1 MCGYQAHDEMLR
13 RLKKLEVA
21 HPDLV
26 RVGSIGKSVRGA
38 DLVYVK
44 LSENVT
50 QRGRGE
56 PMFKFVANMHGD
68 ETLGRQMLLYMAEYL
83 AIHYAKDE
91 VRPLPPH
98 QVQEFQNVTIVFRD
112 PLQSAFLPAE
122 GEEST

>member
-1 MCGYQAHDEMLR
+1 MCGYQSHDEMLR

-83 AIHYAKDE
+83 AIHYEKDE

-98 QVQEFQNVTIVFRD
+98 QVQYVSIVFCG
-112 PLQSAFLPAE
+112 PYQVYAWLFLT
-122 GEEST
+122 GQLSRRG